1 MMRYVLS
8 QRCASV
14 PVLEKLI
21 WDHIMRQDKYHDYI
35 TITEMLVNKIH
46 LFRITI
52 SKIQMSTSKKL
63 VECQKFKK
71 I

>member
-1 MMRYVLS
+1 MY
-8 QRCASV
+8 
-14 PVLEKLI
+14 
-21 WDHIMRQDKYHDYI
+21 HIMRQDKYHDYI
-35 TITEMLVNKIH
+35 TITEMPVNKIQH

-52 SKIQMSTSKKL
+52 SKMQMSTSKKL